1 MPLSAGARLGPYE
14 IDTLLGVGGMGEVYR
29 ARDTRLDRIVAVKV
43 LSPEL
48 AADPL
53 FRERFDREA
62 RAISSLADPHICP
75 LFDVGETV
83 IGHQSSAV
91 SPALGPEA
99 PAPIRF
105 LVMQYLEGD
114 TLAKRLESGAVPLAQ
129 ALAFAVEIA
138 KALDAAHRQG
148 VVHRDLKPGNVMVT
162 KSGTKLLD
170 FGLAKSASASASAA
184 GATPRA
190 MTAAMLATAAATT
203 PPSLTAHG
211 AILGTIQYMSPEQVQ
226 GADADARSDIFAFG
240 ALLYEMV
247 TGQKA
252 FSGKN
257 QFTVIG
263 AILDHEPVP
272 ASQVMTATPA
282 GLDRVIRKCLAKD
295 PEQRWQTARDLASEL
310 EWIAETTSRPVAEP
324 STAAAASQAAQ
335 PSRGR
340 LLALGGAGL
349 GVGAALAAVA
359 AWVLL
364 RPGPA
369 PAPQPVRFTL
379 APTGSLPLAVGSPFR
394 DIALSPDGSH
404 LVYAIATGPGTGRL
418 MVRALDQLEATP
430 LVGID
435 GASAPFISP
444 DGKWV
449 GFMYATGS
457 GSIAQL
463 KKVSMTGGPP
473 ITICALGGILMGASW
488 GPDDSIVFST
498 LSATGNRLMSVP
510 AGGGEPKALTTP
522 DVEHGEMGHAFPSVL
537 PGGRAVLFTIA
548 AGRGPETFQIAV
560 LDRASGQHKILVRGG
575 AHAEYVAASNAG
587 DPGYLVYAVSG
598 TLRAVRFDPA
608 RLEVV
613 GDQVPIVDRV
623 RTKNSGVAEYAVSRQ
638 GGLVYVPGGVQ
649 GSPIGAARSLV
660 WVDRKGTE
668 EPVKAPPRAYQYLN
682 LSPDGTKMAVE
693 IRDQDDDIWIWDFAH
708 ETLTRLTFDPV
719 TDAYPV
725 WTPDGRRV
733 IFSSPRGGVAGLFW
747 QPADGTGTPERLTT
761 SSTRQ
766 VADSISPD
774 GTQLVLMEDIRESRV
789 SGDLKVLQLP
799 KPSTTFEAGKLK
811 AEPLIQ
817 TAFNERNGEVSP
829 DGHWLAYESNES
841 GDYQIYVR
849 PFPNVNGGRWQVS
862 SKGGTKPKWAPNGR
876 ELFYFADGYLTT
888 VPVQTS
894 AVFSS
899 GNPTKVF
906 DTRYFPGNAER
917 TYDVSRD
924 GQKFLM
930 IKDGPRA
937 DDAQSSTT
945 SAAAPAQ
952 PTMTVVLNWIE
963 ELKARLPPK

>member
-14 IDTLLGVGGMGEVYR
+14 IDMLLGVGGMGEVYR

-75 LFDVGETV
+75 LFDVGEADEV
-83 IGHQSSAV
+83 
-91 SPALGPEA
+91 
-99 PAPIRF
+99 RF

-170 FGLAKSASASASAA
+170 FGLAKSASASASGA
-184 GATPRA
+184 GAASRA
-190 MTAAMLATAAATT
+190 VSVAMLATAAATT

-252 FSGKN
+252 FAGKN

-272 ASQVMTATPA
+272 ASQVTTATPA
-282 GLDRVIRKCLAKD
+282 VLDRVIRKCLAKD

-310 EWIAETTSRPVAEP
+310 EWIAETISRPVSEP
-324 STAAAASQAAQ
+324 STVAAAAAQAGKL
-335 PSRGR
+335 PRGR
-340 LLALGGAGL
+340 LLTLLGAGVA
-349 GVGAALAAVA
+349 VGAVLAAVA
-359 AWVLL
+359 AWALL
-364 RPGPA
+364 RPA
-369 PAPQPVRFTL
+369 AVLAPQAMRFTVV
-379 APTGSLPLAVGSPFR
+379 PTGGLPLAAGSPFR

-404 LVYAIATGPGTGRL
+404 LVYVVGSGPGTGRL
-418 MVRALDQLEATP
+418 MVRALDQLDATP
-430 LVGID
+430 LGGIE

-444 DGKWV
+444 DSKWI
-449 GFMYATGS
+449 GFMYAAGS
-457 GSIAQL
+457 GSIVQL

-473 ITICALGGILMGASW
+473 ITICAIGGILMGASW
-488 GPDDSIVFST
+488 GPDGSIVFAT
-498 LSATGNRLMSVP
+498 LSATGNGLMSVP
-510 AGGGEPKALTTP
+510 AGGGEPRALTTP
-522 DVEHGEMGHAFPSVL
+522 DVKHGELGHAFPSVL

-548 AGRGPETFQIAV
+548 TGRGPETFQIAV
-560 LDRASGQHKILVRGG
+560 LDRASGERKILVRGG

-598 TLRAVRFDPA
+598 TLRAVRFDPV

-613 GDQVPIVDRV
+613 GDQVPIVDHV
-623 RTKNSGVAEYAVSRQ
+623 RTKNAGVAEYAVSRQ
-638 GGLVYVPGGVQ
+638 GGLAYVPGGVE
-649 GSPIGAARSLV
+649 GSAIGAARSLV
-660 WVDRKGTE
+660 WVNRKGTE
-668 EPVKAPPRAYQYLN
+668 EPIKAPQRAYQYLN

-708 ETLTRLTFDPV
+708 ETLTRLTFDPAP
-719 TDAYPV
+719 DAYPV

-733 IFSSPRGGVAGLFW
+733 IFSSPRGGAAGLFW

-766 VADSISPD
+766 VADSISAD
-774 GTQLVLMEDIRESRV
+774 GEQLVLMEDIPESRV

-799 KPSTTFEAGKLK
+799 RPSTTFEAGKLK

-817 TAFNERNGEVSP
+817 TKFNERNGEVSP

-862 SKGGTKPKWAPNGR
+862 PKGGTKPKWAPNGR
-876 ELFYFADGYLTT
+876 ELFYFADGYLTA
-888 VPVQTS
+888 VPVQTTT
-894 AVFSS
+894 AFSS
-899 GNPTKVF
+899 ANPAKLF
-906 DTRYFPGNAER
+906 DTRYFVGNAER

-930 IKDGPRA
+930 IKNGPRS
-937 DDAQSSTT
+937 DQTQTSMTSTT
-945 SAAAPAQ
+945 VREQ
-952 PTMTVVLNWIE
+952 PTITVVLNWSE
-963 ELKARLPPK
+963 ELKTRLPAK